1 MLSLPQLPL
10 YSDNDSQHVE
20 RVPIGKEN
28 HVDFV
33 QQFVKNVRSFSSQY
47 GGNSS
52 ISYAATNIIG
62 PFSQFPNYGDF
73 AQTFAMV
80 CIFSYII
87 CYCLKS

>member
-1 MLSLPQLPL
+1 MLSLPHPPL

-20 RVPIGKEN
+20 RIPIGKEN
-28 HVDFV
+28 YVDFV

-52 ISYAATNIIG
+52 ISYAATNLIG

-80 CIFSYII
+80 CIFPYIT
-87 CYCLKS
+87 YYYSKN